1 MPVSLAID
9 VFADPVCPW
18 CWIGKRRLEAALAAR
33 PDVDAT
39 VRWRA
44 YQLDPGIPPEGIDR
58 AEYLER
64 KFEDPARVR
73 AMHEQLAAIGRD
85 EGIAFL
91 FSDIT
96 RSPNTLDA
104 HRAIRWAAEEGA
116 VAQGAL
122 IERLFEAYFTEGE
135 DISDLD
141 AIARAAEE
149 AGLDWET
156 LRDRLD
162 SDEDSE
168 EVREEIAQ
176 ARAIGVE
183 GVPCFIFA
191 GKLVVMGA
199 HPPEVLVE
207 AIDRALGDEDE
218 AEEA

>member
-1 MPVSLAID
+1 MSVPLAID

-33 PDVDAT
+33 PDVDA
-39 VRWRA
+39 VIRWRP
-44 YQLDPGIPPEGIDR
+44 YQLDPSIPPEGLDHD
-58 AEYLER
+58 EYLES
-64 KFEDPARVR
+64 KFDDVARLR
-73 AMHEQLAAIGRD
+73 ATLDQVTAIGRD

-91 FSDIT
+91 FADIT
-96 RSPNTLDA
+96 RAPNTLDA
-104 HRAIRWAAEEGA
+104 HRAIRWAAEEGP

-122 IERLFEAYFTEGE
+122 IERLFEAYFTESE

-141 AIARAAEE
+141 VIGRAAEE

-162 SDEDSE
+162 SDEDLE
-168 EVREEIAQ
+168 DVREEIAQ

-183 GVPCFIFA
+183 GVPCFIFEN
-191 GKLVVMGA
+191 KLVVMGA

-218 AEEA
+218 A